1 MTGPFFH
8 PWLMAG
14 DKGFMFAVVAF
25 MERDI
30 VWTTE
35 SGSVDVRDCGVVA
48 CSHGKKA
55 WFDNPN
61 LGWDRLIVSKEK
73 LESYTEEWACRK
85 LIVGVFSL
93 AK

>member
-25 MERDI
+25 MERDV
-30 VWTTE
+30 VWSSE
-35 SGSVDVRDCGVVA
+35 GGSVDVRDCGVVA
-48 CSHGKKA
+48 CSVDKGK
-55 WFDNPN
+55 WFDNFN
-61 LGWDRLIVSKEK
+61 LQWDKFNVSKEK